1 MYLIINDLRA
11 SQQATIDKTIQK
23 MGRKNIAGEEW
34 KLISIKIQ
42 QRKRE
47 GKESEVVF
55 NGKIINPKTVRK
67 ELRRHAPAIG
77 DPLDSGIELTTH

>member
-1 MYLIINDLRA
+1 MTYGPLSKPQLIR
-11 SQQATIDKTIQK
+11 QFKRW
-23 MGRKNIAGEEW
+23 GFRKNIAGEEW
-34 KLISIKIQ
+34 KLIGIKIQ

-55 NGKIINPKTVRK
+55 NGKIINPKTLRK

-77 DPLDSGIELTTH
+77 DPLDSGIESSTH